1 MPANSG
7 ASGLNRDESRRD
19 KLISLAI
26 REGHRRGTHKV
37 DMPHP
42 FVLDQLLGDAGSP
55 IAVCMDN
62 VQTAR
67 WQAGVGEKL
76 PP

>member
-7 ASGLNRDESRRD
+7 ASGLDRDESRHD
-19 KLISLAI
+19 QLILLAI
-26 REGHRRGTHKV
+26 REGRCRVTHEV

-42 FVLDQLLGDAGSP
+42 FVLDQLLGDARSP
-55 IAVCMDN
+55 IAVCVDN
-62 VQTAR
+62 VQTSR

-76 PP
+76 SP